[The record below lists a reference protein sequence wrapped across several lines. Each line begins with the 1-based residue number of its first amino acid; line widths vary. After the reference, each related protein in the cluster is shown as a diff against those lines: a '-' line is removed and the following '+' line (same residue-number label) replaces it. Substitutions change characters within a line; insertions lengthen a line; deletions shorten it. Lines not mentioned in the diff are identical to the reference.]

1 MEVEPT
7 LLARHA
13 QDGEAL
19 AHIEQAGQAGHP
31 LRGHGGDGRP
41 RYAGLEV
48 QNQDQVQNDVQEGG
62 QGQEIHRRFAVPQG
76 ADDAGQQVVQ
86 KGGGDAHEDDENIGV
101 RVVKDVRRG
110 EHNR

>member
-1 MEVEPT
+1 MFRKE
-7 LLARHA
+7 
-13 QDGEAL
+13 D
-19 AHIEQAGQAGHP
+19 
-31 LRGHGGDGRP
+31 
-41 RYAGLEV
+41 
-48 QNQDQVQNDVQEGG
+48 
-62 QGQEIHRRFAVPQG
+62 QEIHRRFAVPQG